1 MNKEPDEDLNDN
13 QDELLDT
20 LEQNGTTQLQRASVN
35 NIPVEIGKVITCIK
49 SHNGC

>member
-1 MNKEPDEDLNDN
+1 MKNHTDEDLNDD

-35 NIPVEIGKVITCIK
+35 NIAVEVGKVITCIK